1 MRLVAAVLTCLRKST
16 DFRGRARRSEFWSF
30 IAFWV
35 GMSVLCVLAFE
46 PPEGP
51 VSSDWVLQLL
61 LNAPILLIPIALLV
75 PLAAGAVRRLHDIN
89 VSGWWLLSAGVPIP
103 VVDVLVVG
111 AQVYCFARPG
121 TVGDNRYGPDPRT

>member
-1 MRLVAAVLTCLRKST
+1 MGVVAAVVTCLRKSM

-30 IAFWV
+30 IVFWV
-35 GMSVLCVLAFE
+35 VTCVLCVVAFE
-46 PPEGP
+46 PGP
-51 VSSDWVLQLL
+51 VSSRRALQML
-61 LNAPILLIPIALLV
+61 LNAPILLIPLVLLV
-75 PLAAGAVRRLHDIN
+75 PLAAVAVRRLHDIN

-121 TVGDNRYGPDPRT
+121 TVGENRYGPDPRG